1 MNAHHLFW
9 MKIQHSNRIFQVSER
24 CFYSP
29 TQRIQSF
36 QFFRRIFI
44 HIQTCEYRFI
54 ISRCYFKPY
63 NSEIY
68 LIKPCLFRFFGVW
81 RQKIKCRW
89 TCNITIMI
97 FILKQFLYII
107 CLFSGKLQWH
117 VKIKFISPRK
127 LKSHFYAITSIFYA
141 NKKKPSFFLY
151 MSHVIVRF
159 ISSVSN
165 HKSLRDFRPVNHFI
179 QSSMFILAFCSLNYC
194 VSVNMFL
201 QIVQCI

>member
-1 MNAHHLFW
+1 MCVDFLMNAHHLFW

-24 CFYSP
+24 CFCSP

-44 HIQTCEYRFI
+44 HIQTCEYCFI

-97 FILKQFLYII
+97 LSLSNFFTSFVCFLVSFNDTSRSNSF
-107 CLFSGKLQWH
+107 LLGSS
-117 VKIKFISPRK
+117 SP
-127 LKSHFYAITSIFYA
+127 IFMPLR
-141 NKKKPSFFLY
+141 PSFMRMRKNHPFSCIWAISFL
-151 MSHVIVRF
+151 I
-159 ISSVSN
+159 
-165 HKSLRDFRPVNHFI
+165 
-179 QSSMFILAFCSLNYC
+179 
-194 VSVNMFL
+194 
-201 QIVQCI
+201 

>member
-1 MNAHHLFW
+1 MCVDFLMNAHHLFW

-81 RQKIKCRW
+81 RQKIKCE
-89 TCNITIMI
+89 TS
-97 FILKQFLYII
+97 FSSAE
-107 CLFSGKLQWH
+107 SGK
-117 VKIKFISPRK
+117 RK
-127 LKSHFYAITSIFYA
+127 SG
-141 NKKKPSFFLY
+141 
-151 MSHVIVRF
+151 
-159 ISSVSN
+159 
-165 HKSLRDFRPVNHFI
+165 
-179 QSSMFILAFCSLNYC
+179 FCSQRKWNAVWHFTWHE
-194 VSVNMFL
+194 VSGKN
-201 QIVQCI
+201 QNRRDICID